1 MKYDSRM
8 RIATG
13 KVVDGRVVVEGVALD
28 EGATVTVLAREDDE
42 SFELS
47 PQQEAELLAS
57 IGEAER
63 GEFLSAQELLQNL
76 RRN

>member
-1 MKYDSRM
+1 M

-13 KVVDGRVVVEGVALD
+13 KVVDGRVVFEGAAFD
-28 EGATVTVLAREDDE
+28 EGATVTVIAREDDE

-47 PQQEAELLAS
+47 PEQEAELLEA

-63 GEFLSAQELLQNL
+63 GEVIGGDELLEGL
-76 RRN
+76 RRQS